1 MDLTANQPG
10 RPVKVLV
17 LSDLH
22 LEFGAPLNLTAD
34 VDYDVVILAG
44 DIQSPGTKAVHW
56 ARRDST
62 FGCKPVLLVPG
73 NHEYYGRILDAELQQ
88 MRSAALDSNVHVLSQ
103 DVVTIAGVRFVG
115 CTLWTDFQLPVL
127 EDDGSQF
134 VNVERALNTANHG
147 LNDFRCIELQTTV
160 QNQYRQRQLR
170 RLLRAE
176 DTLAKHWVER
186 DWLRRTLEVPF
197 SGPTVVVTH
206 HAPAAGSVACRYE
219 RDWLTP
225 AFVSDLPDSYFE
237 VPSLWVH
244 GHTHTQFDYN
254 RGRCR
259 VLSNPRGYPVGN
271 GSFENS
277 AFNPL
282 LLIDVPCCSR

>member
-1 MDLTANQPG
+1 MTTTKQLNAPI
-10 RPVKVLV
+10 RVLV

-22 LEFGAPLNLTAD
+22 LEFGATLNLAAV
-34 VDYDVVILAG
+34 VDYDVVVLAG

-62 FGCKPVLLVPG
+62 FGGKPVILVPG
-73 NHEYYGRILDAELQQ
+73 NHEYYGRVLDAELQQ
-88 MRSAALDSNVHVLSQ
+88 MRSAALNSNVHVLSR
-103 DVVTIAGVRFVG
+103 DVVCIAGVRFLG

-134 VNVERALNTANHG
+134 GNVERALNAANHG

-160 QNQYRQRQLR
+160 QSQYRQRQLR

-176 DTLAKHWVER
+176 DTLAMHWVER
-186 DWLRRTLEVPF
+186 DWLRRALEEPF
-197 SGPTVVVTH
+197 EGPTVVVTH
-206 HAPAAGSVACRYE
+206 HAPAAGSVARRYE
-219 RDWLTP
+219 CDWLTP
-225 AFVSDLPDSYFE
+225 AFVSDLPEEFFE

-244 GHTHTQFDYN
+244 GHTHTQFDYK
-254 RGRCR
+254 RGYCR

-271 GSFENS
+271 GLFENG
-277 AFNPL
+277 AFNPH
-282 LLIDVPCCSR
+282 LLIDVR